1 MMIFIVS
8 EDELFERRGRK
19 GYAEDAEK
27 KNTKNAKDT
36 KVKPVYKR
44 DIVFPSAPSAKLSR
58 PLRSV

>member
-1 MMIFIVS
+1 MNF
-8 EDELFERRGRK
+8 FERRGRE

-36 KVKPVYKR
+36 KVKPVCKR

-58 PLRSV
+58 PLRSVLKV